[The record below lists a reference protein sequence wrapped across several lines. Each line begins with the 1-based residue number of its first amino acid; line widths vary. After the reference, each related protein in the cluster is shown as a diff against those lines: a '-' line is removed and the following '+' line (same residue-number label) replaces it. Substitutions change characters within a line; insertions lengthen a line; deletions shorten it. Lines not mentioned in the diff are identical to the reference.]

1 VQQFTGPQGLKNKMP
16 QPPFRIIYEGEPR
29 GLAIAG
35 LILGILGSFWLLLF
49 GFSMLVGLMAGAA
62 A

>member
-1 VQQFTGPQGLKNKMP
+1 MP